1 MSMAAEVQYIDNN
14 GIPYVMRY
22 STVGR
27 ATSAAKRSKDRV
39 DHIVDYINIRI
50 GRVVS
55 VTRTVEWNTP
65 VK

>member
-1 MSMAAEVQYIDNN
+1 MGAAAEVQYIDNN
-14 GIPYVMRY
+14 GVSYVMRY

-39 DHIVDYINIRI
+39 EHIVDYINIRI
-50 GRVVS
+50 GRVLS
-55 VTRTVEWNTP
+55 ISRNIEWTTP